1 MANYLKIS
9 TFGPAW
15 HTLPEDFSNEQI
27 IDGMIEFWEQQFTQV
42 LHDKPDLIVVPE
54 SCDIPANLPAGER
67 RLEYYRVRG
76 NRVLDYFCQV
86 ARDHH
91 CNIVYASNIY
101 MPDGKLRNAA
111 IMINRAGEV
120 IGSYNKNHLVPEEY
134 DHEGIVYDTA
144 APIVE
149 CDFGRVALAICFDL
163 NFDEIRLK
171 YVKQQPDLI
180 IFPSLYHGGL
190 MQNYWAYSC
199 RCHFVGAVAGLPSEI
214 RNPFGDVVATTTGY
228 SNFVTSTVN
237 LDCCLVKLD
246 QIYDKR
252 TAIKAEYGSAV
263 DIVVPANL
271 GVALVSSTT
280 DKITAREI
288 IAQFDIMTLDEY
300 FSDVQEHRSEA
311 LKV

>member
-1 MANYLKIS
+1 MANYIKIG

-15 HTLPEDFSNEQI
+15 HTLPEAFSNEQI
-27 IDGMIEFWEQQFTQV
+27 IDGMIEFWEQQFVQV

-54 SCDIPANLPAGER
+54 SCDIPANLPMGKR
-67 RLEYYRVRG
+67 RLDYYRARG
-76 NRVLDYFCQV
+76 NRVLDYFSQV
-86 ARDHH
+86 AREHH

-111 IMINRAGEV
+111 MMINRAGKV

-134 DHEGIVYDTA
+134 DNEGIIYGDE
-144 APIVE
+144 APLIE
-149 CDFGRVALAICFDL
+149 CDFGRVAFAICFDL
-163 NFDEIRLK
+163 NFDNIRLK
-171 YVKQQPDLI
+171 HVAQKPDLI

-199 RCHFVGAVAGLPSEI
+199 RCHFIGAVAGLPSEI

-228 SNFVTSTVN
+228 SNFVTAMVN

-246 QIYDKR
+246 QINDKR

-263 DIVVPANL
+263 DIAVPANL

-280 DKITAREI
+280 DKITAREV
-288 IAQFDIMTLDEY
+288 IAQFGIMTLDDY
-300 FSDVQEHRSEA
+300 FTNVQEHRTQS
-311 LKV
+311 LGG